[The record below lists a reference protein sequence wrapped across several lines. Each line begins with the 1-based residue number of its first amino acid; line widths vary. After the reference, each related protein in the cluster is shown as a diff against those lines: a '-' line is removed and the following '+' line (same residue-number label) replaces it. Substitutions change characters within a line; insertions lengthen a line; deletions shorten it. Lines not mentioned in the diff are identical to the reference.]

1 MNDGFK
7 IIEISADDYPPTNIS
22 RIRPMKIGDTLFVN
36 VDSKTLNL
44 KVGDIYP
51 KYNECFRV
59 IKVWTNITYGGKR
72 WWQFWKKTIPMSY
85 MLEYIKED

>member
-1 MNDGFK
+1 MNENFK
-7 IIEISADDYPPTNIS
+7 VLKISADEYPPNIS
-22 RIRPMKIGDTLFVN
+22 CIRPMKIGDTLWVN

-51 KYNECFRV
+51 KYDGCFRV
-59 IKVWTNITYGGKR
+59 IKVWTNLTYREKR

-85 MLEYIKED
+85 MIEYIKEN

>member
-1 MNDGFK
+1 MNYEFK
-7 IIEISADDYPPTNIS
+7 VLEISADDYPNVS
-22 RIRPMKIGDTLFVN
+22 CIRPMKTGDTLWVN

-51 KYNECFRV
+51 KYDGRFRV
-59 IKVWTNITYGGKR
+59 IKVWTNLTYREKH